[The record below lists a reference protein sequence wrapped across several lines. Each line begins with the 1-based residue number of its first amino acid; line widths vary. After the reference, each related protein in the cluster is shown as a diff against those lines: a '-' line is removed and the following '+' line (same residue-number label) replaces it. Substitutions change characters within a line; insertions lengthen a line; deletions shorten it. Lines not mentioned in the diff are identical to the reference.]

1 MGKIVAVLALT
12 GLAVFGAQLA
22 YDAPLFD
29 GGLGTAVSLESAIP
43 ATATPPMMYAGVRG

>member
-12 GLAVFGAQLA
+12 GLAIFGAQLA

-29 GGLGTAVSLESAIP
+29 GRLGTAASLESAIP
-43 ATATPPMMYAGVRG
+43 DLDDLPILEP